1 MLLHHAQEDDSE
13 RLQLPVVPVSLVIL
27 PLVIDLDGSC
37 DFAEMVKCAVGEYN
51 GKFML
56 NQIVLRGGGCVTPA
70 PHIRSTYRNFFYP
83 KMGWQSAGL
92 RLAEDV

>member
-1 MLLHHAQEDDSE
+1 M
-13 RLQLPVVPVSLVIL
+13 
-27 PLVIDLDGSC
+27 
-37 DFAEMVKCAVGEYN
+37 
-51 GKFML
+51 
-56 NQIVLRGGGCVTPA
+56 TPA

>member
-27 PLVIDLDGSC
+27 PLVIDLGGSC
-37 DFAEMVKCAVGEYN
+37 DFAKTVKCAVGEYN
-51 GKFML
+51 GKFVL
-56 NQIVLRGGGCVTPA
+56 NQIVLRGGGWMTPA